1 MKRLAALL
9 LLFGLG
15 GCMAVAT
22 PPEEQARLESDGEC
36 RNATPGNRLP
46 FFRCQGD
53 YDSFE

>member
-22 PPEEQARLESDGEC
+22 PPDEQARLESDGEC